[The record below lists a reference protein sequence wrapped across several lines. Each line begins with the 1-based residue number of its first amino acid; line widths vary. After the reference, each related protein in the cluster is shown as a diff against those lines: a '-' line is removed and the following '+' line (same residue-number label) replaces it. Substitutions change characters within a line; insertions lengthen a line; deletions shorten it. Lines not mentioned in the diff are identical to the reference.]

1 MTNDN
6 TDRNTRDFSDS
17 DGRISNNSVI
27 FRYNV
32 SGEPYE
38 PVFMDEEIIVTVT
51 VDGNVD
57 SQRSKSSELDTK
69 TETKTKEENREKE
82 KED

>member
-6 TDRNTRDFSDS
+6 TDRNTRDFRDS

-57 SQRSKSSELDTK
+57 SQRAESSESDTK
-69 TETKTKEENREKE
+69 TETETK
-82 KED
+82 KEDKED